1 MTDTQKPVHL
11 VRLGT
16 IKAAVWANR
25 TQRNTIRYTVTIQRL
40 YKDKGLW
47 KRTETFRRDDLL
59 LLGKVLD
66 LAHSWILAQPTKPA
80 EQAAPDSGAAPSS
93 ATSSAEAAAKGA

>member
-1 MTDTQKPVHL
+1 MSDTPKPVHQ

-16 IKAAVWANR
+16 IKAAIWANR
-25 TQRNTIRYTVTIQRL
+25 TRRNTIRYTVTIQRI
-40 YKDKGLW
+40 YKDMGLW

-66 LAHSWILAQPTKPA
+66 LAHSWIVAQPTKPA
-80 EQAAPDSGAAPSS
+80 E
-93 ATSSAEAAAKGA
+93 SSAESSSDTSAAETAAKAA

>member
-1 MTDTQKPVHL
+1 MTDTQKPVHQ

-25 TQRNTIRYTVTIQRL
+25 TQRNTIRYSVTVQRL

-66 LAHSWILAQPTKPA
+66 LAHSWIIAQPTKPA
-80 EQAAPDSGAAPSS
+80 AEATPEVGAPS
-93 ATSSAEAAAKGA
+93 AQAAAKAA